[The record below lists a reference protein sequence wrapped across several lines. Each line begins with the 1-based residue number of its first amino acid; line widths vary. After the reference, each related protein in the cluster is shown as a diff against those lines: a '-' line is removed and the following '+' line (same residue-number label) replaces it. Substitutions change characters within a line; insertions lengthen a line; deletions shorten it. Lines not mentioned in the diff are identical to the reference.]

1 MATTPAAASLG
12 RNATGWGVKTVEEF
26 LIFGRH
32 PSTRERGGAVS
43 ERPIL
48 SIVIP
53 VYNEEESVQ
62 PLYQSNRQ
70 ACDPLGKPY
79 EIIFVDDGSEDG
91 TYGILAQIHRR
102 DARVKVI
109 RFRKNF
115 GQTAAMTAGFAYAKG
130 EVIISM
136 DGDLQNDPADI
147 PKLLAKLEEGFDVVC
162 GWRKRRQDK
171 FWSRRLPSMAANWLI
186 GRITGVHIHDNGC
199 SLKAYHATVIKNVA
213 LYGELHRFI
222 PAMSTLTGARIAE
235 IPVNHHPRRFGTSK
249 YSIGRVWR
257 VALDIVTVK
266 MLTGFASR
274 PALWFGLLSL
284 PWAVLGGAVLAV
296 AGAMYAYGAIEEW
309 TVMSTVAFLLLF
321 MGGNLLAMGL
331 MGELFVR
338 SGEYCSK
345 HSPLP
350 KVKTLEVE

>member
-1 MATTPAAASLG
+1 VNDTP
-12 RNATGWGVKTVEEF
+12 V
-26 LIFGRH
+26 
-32 PSTRERGGAVS
+32 
-43 ERPIL
+43 L

-53 VYNEEESVQ
+53 VYNEEESVL
-62 PLYQSNRQ
+62 PLYRSNQ
-70 ACDPLGKPY
+70 AACDPLGKTY
-79 EIIFVDDGSEDG
+79 EMIFVDDGSEDG
-91 TYGILAQIHRR
+91 TYGILEQIHRR

-115 GQTAAMTAGFAYAKG
+115 GQTAAMTAGFAYARG

-147 PKLLAKLEEGFDVVC
+147 PKLLEKLEEGFDVVC

-171 FWSRRLPSMAANWLI
+171 FWSRRVPSMAANWLI
-186 GRITGVHIHDNGC
+186 GKITGVRIHDNGC
-199 SLKAYHATVIKNVA
+199 SLKAYQASVIKHVA
-213 LYGELHRFI
+213 LYGEMHRFI

-235 IPVNHHPRRFGTSK
+235 IPVNHHPRRFGKSK

-284 PWAVLGGAVLAV
+284 PWALLGAGVLTV
-296 AGAMYAYGAIEEW
+296 AGAMYAYDATEEW

-321 MGGNLLAMGL
+321 LGGNLLAMGL

-338 SGEYCSK
+338 SGEHCSTY
-345 HSPLP
+345 SSLP
-350 KVKTLEVE
+350 KAKGLEVE